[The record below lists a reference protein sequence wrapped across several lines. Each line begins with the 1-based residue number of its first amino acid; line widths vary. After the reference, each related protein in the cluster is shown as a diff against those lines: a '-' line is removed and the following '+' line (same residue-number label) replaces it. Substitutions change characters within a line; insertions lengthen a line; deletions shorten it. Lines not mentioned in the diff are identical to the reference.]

1 MVNTGNWRD
10 LFMDAYECIV
20 TKLEVREFE
29 NKNEVSSEIR
39 LKILEAARLTGS
51 SLNTQP
57 WRFIVVQNL
66 DNLKKLSADS
76 TSGKWI
82 SGANFAI
89 VVMTNPYFRFH
100 LIDAGKVVQN
110 MQLTAWNYGVG
121 SALFTGIDED
131 KMKKD
136 FSIPIDYKP
145 VIVVGFGYSKKKI
158 DGKTKKKNRLSLT
171 ELVSFEEYGNSNNR
185 GIN

>member
-1 MVNTGNWRD
+1 MINMINNRWYN
-10 LFMDAYECIV
+10 MDAYDCIV
-20 TKLEVREFE
+20 TKLEVREF
-29 NKNEVSSEIR
+29 NDQNGVSSEIR

-57 WRFIVVQNL
+57 WRFIVIQKK
-66 DNLKKLSADS
+66 DNLIKLSSDS

-89 VVMTNPYFRFH
+89 IILTNPYFRFH

-110 MQLTAWNYGVG
+110 MQLAAWNYGVG
-121 SALFTGIDED
+121 SALFTGIEEERLR
-131 KMKKD
+131 KD

-145 VIVVGFGYSKKKI
+145 VIVAGFGYPKKKI
-158 DGKTKKKNRLSLT
+158 DGKTKKKNRLT
-171 ELVSFEEYGNSNNR
+171 MHELVSFEEYGKS
-185 GIN
+185 

>member
-1 MVNTGNWRD
+1 
-10 LFMDAYECIV
+10 MDAYDCIV
-20 TKLEVREFE
+20 TKLEVREF
-29 NKNEVSSEIR
+29 NDQNSVSSEIR
-39 LKILEAARLTGS
+39 LKILESARLTGS

-57 WRFIVVQNL
+57 WRFIVIQNK
-66 DNLKKLSADS
+66 DNLKKLSNDS

-89 VVMTNPYFRFH
+89 IILTNPFFRYH

-121 SALFTGIDED
+121 SALFTGIEENSIR
-131 KMKKD
+131 KD

-145 VIVVGFGYSKKKI
+145 VIVVGFGYPKKKI
-158 DGKTKKKNRLSLT
+158 NGKTKKKNRLT
-171 ELVSFEEYGNSNNR
+171 MRELVSFEEYGKS
-185 GIN
+185 

>member
-1 MVNTGNWRD
+1 MVNTRNWND
-10 LFMDAYECIV
+10 FNMDAYECIV
-20 TKLEVREFE
+20 TKLEVREF
-29 NKNEVSSEIR
+29 NVRHEVSSEIR
-39 LKILEAARLTGS
+39 LKILESARLTGS

-57 WRFIVVQNL
+57 WRFIVIQNL
-66 DNLKKLSADS
+66 DNLKKLADDS

-89 VVMTNPYFRFH
+89 LVMTNPYFRFH

-121 SALFTGIDED
+121 SALFTGIEEE
-131 KMKKD
+131 KMRSD

-145 VIVVGFGYSKKKI
+145 VIVVGFGYPKKKV
-158 DGKTKKKNRLSLT
+158 DGRTKKKNRLSLT
-171 ELVSFEEYGNSNNR
+171 ELVSFERYGNSNNK
-185 GIN
+185 NFD

>member
-1 MVNTGNWRD
+1 MINMINHRWYN
-10 LFMDAYECIV
+10 MDAYDCIV
-20 TKLEVREFE
+20 TKLEVREF
-29 NKNEVSSEIR
+29 NDQDSVSSEIR

-57 WRFIVVQNL
+57 WRFIVIQNK
-66 DNLKKLSADS
+66 DNLIKLSSDS

-89 VVMTNPYFRFH
+89 IILTNPYFRFH

-110 MQLTAWNYGVG
+110 MQLAAWNYGVG
-121 SALFTGIDED
+121 SALFTGIEEERLR
-131 KMKKD
+131 KD

-145 VIVVGFGYSKKKI
+145 VIVAGFGYPKKKI
-158 DGKTKKKNRLSLT
+158 DGKTKKKNRLT
-171 ELVSFEEYGNSNNR
+171 MHELVSFEEYGKS
-185 GIN
+185 

>member
-1 MVNTGNWRD
+1 MVNTRNWSD
-10 LFMDAYECIV
+10 FNMDAYECIV
-20 TKLEVREFE
+20 TKLEIREFNAKSE
-29 NKNEVSSEIR
+29 ISTEIR
-39 LKILEAARLTGS
+39 LKILESARLTGS

-66 DNLKKLSADS
+66 DNLKKLADDS

-89 VVMTNPYFRFH
+89 IVMTNPYFRFH

-121 SALFTGIDED
+121 SALFTGIDENR
-131 KMKKD
+131 MRND

-145 VIVVGFGYSKKKI
+145 VIVVGFGYPRKKI
-158 DGKTKKKNRLSLT
+158 DGKTKKKNRLPLT
-171 ELVSFEEYGNSNNR
+171 ELVSFERFGDYASRNYG
-185 GIN
+185 